1 MVNSFYFTLGQAAK
15 ETGLSKST
23 LFKAIKSGKLSYI
36 EKNKSGYKIDPA
48 ELFRVFNGNTKIV
61 SGNTQSE
68 RLETPGNGQETDYLK
83 RENEL
88 LRKQIEREREQIE
101 DLKADRDFWRQ
112 QATHLLTHQPISTE
126 SSKSDPIISE
136 DPRKSPLWVKLFG
149 RFI

>member
-48 ELFRVFNGNTKIV
+48 ELFRVFDGNTKIV

-68 RLETPGNGQETDYLK
+68 RLETPGNGQEMDYLK

-88 LRKQIEREREQIE
+88 LRKQIEREREKSE
-101 DLKADRDFWRQ
+101 DLARWQ
-112 QATHLLTHQPISTE
+112 QYQLTGQAIAHEKVDQWLSSWGSDTE
-126 SSKSDPIISE
+126 LMCPK
-136 DPRKSPLWVKLFG
+136 
-149 RFI
+149 